1 MYYQIFSVS
10 FHSQLQELS
19 LWNHSAG
26 TIGDPSLELHCSN
39 PTSCI
44 QKGLLNLDY
53 TVVLAWRWVSPC
65 QGQEDGTGTGK
76 EKKQTS
82 SRPMSGTEEERGGG
96 GCHHELLQN
105 KIFNKCLFRNIL
117 ILLSLKLTKNVFH
130 YLCCLPEVELIPYSS
145 SPCREVSERVLG
157 VGCVM
162 FVEWSW
168 RNQETPE
175 KKSLDL

>member
-1 MYYQIFSVS
+1 MNPFNQMQLVLTKLNFEQVS
-10 FHSQLQELS
+10 FPKHS
-19 LWNHSAG
+19 N
-26 TIGDPSLELHCSN
+26 I
-39 PTSCI
+39 
-44 QKGLLNLDY
+44 
-53 TVVLAWRWVSPC
+53 VVSQV
-65 QGQEDGTGTGK
+65 D
-76 EKKQTS
+76 
-82 SRPMSGTEEERGGG
+82 
-96 GCHHELLQN
+96 
-105 KIFNKCLFRNIL
+105 
-117 ILLSLKLTKNVFH
+117 KNVFH